1 MKTRRNQARMKTGIA
16 VIIMLFA
23 GLALAQAEESQEMM
37 LSLEQA
43 KDMALRNNPE
53 IKAAGYD
60 LEVAGNDIIRAK
72 ASYDPYLQIDS
83 SYSKSKRPT
92 SQTVFGRESESAS
105 VNLSSGVS
113 TPTGGSVSLDLRN
126 TRQESDSM
134 FMTLNPSYN
143 TDLSLSMR
151 QPLLK
156 NSYVN
161 LRKMDLTQKENDLS
175 RTELSLKSKTMEVI
189 SAVEDAY
196 WSLVKARMDLD
207 SRRQSM
213 ALAERLHEVTR
224 AQVDQGVLAPVAL
237 VQSEASLA
245 SARAS
250 IIRSEGDYQ
259 RAQNNLKM
267 LLYFKSEDDLLR
279 LEIIPTDEASYEEVG
294 LNAQGSMELALANN
308 FALKQMEL
316 NLDNLEISNK
326 QTKNRLLPQLDLS
339 ASISVSGLAGKSSTD
354 PQIVQTGFVIPNPY
368 PTSQPYI
375 IETTAITSGES
386 EYEGGYNE
394 ALESMFEQ
402 DNTSY
407 TASVILNVPL
417 GNRAARS
424 DWRSARYNL
433 EKMELEMSRQKRN
446 IIFAMESLIN
456 DVEVAHRSFEAAR
469 LARELEAQSLAT
481 EENKFR
487 LGMNTHYQV
496 MEAEER
502 FTDARSAEISAL
514 IEYNKALGRMRR
526 AEQGYLQT
534 GGISVSIPS
543 VSLAGMVPSGIS
555 GLSTGISS
563 ASLQSLMSQ
572 LPAGVDLS
580 ALKAMGI
587 NIP

>member
-1 MKTRRNQARMKTGIA
+1 MNTRKNQARMKTGIA
-16 VIIMLFA
+16 FIMMFA
-23 GLALAQAEESQEMM
+23 GLALAQAETGQEMK
-37 LSLEQA
+37 LSLRQA
-43 KDMALRNNPE
+43 IDMAMKNNPDL
-53 IKAAGYD
+53 KAAGYD
-60 LEVAGNDIIRAK
+60 LDVARNDIIRAK

-92 SQTVFGRESESAS
+92 SQAVFGRESESAS
-105 VNLSSGVS
+105 VNLSSGVA
-113 TPTGGSVSLDLRN
+113 TPTGGSVSFDFRN
-126 TRQESDSM
+126 SRQESDSM

-143 TDLSLSMR
+143 TDLSLSLR

-161 LRKMDLTQKENDLS
+161 LRGMDLTQKENDFS
-175 RTELSLKSKTMEVI
+175 RAELSLKSKVMEVT
-189 SAVEDAY
+189 SSVEDAY

-213 ALAERLHEVTR
+213 ALTERLHEMTK

-279 LEIIPTDEASYEEVG
+279 LEIIPTDEASYE
-294 LNAQGSMELALANN
+294 NFDFKAQRSMELALANN
-308 FALKQMEL
+308 FALKQMKL
-316 NLDNLEISNK
+316 NLDNLEISTR

-339 ASISVSGLAGKSSTD
+339 ASLSVSGLSGKSSTAS
-354 PQIVQTGFVIPNPY
+354 QIIQTGFVIPNPY
-368 PTSQPYI
+368 PSSQPYI
-375 IETTAITSGES
+375 METTAVTPGES
-386 EYEGGYNE
+386 DYEGGYNE
-394 ALESMFEQ
+394 ALENMFEE
-402 DNTSY
+402 DNASY
-407 TASVILNVPL
+407 QASLVLNVPL

-456 DVEVAHRSFEAAR
+456 DVKVAHRSFEAAR
-469 LARELEAQSLAT
+469 LARDLEAQSLAT

-502 FTDARSAEISAL
+502 FADAQSAEIAAL

-534 GGISVSIPS
+534 GGISLSVPSI
-543 VSLAGMVPSGIS
+543 SLAGMAPSGIG
-555 GLSTGISS
+555 GLPGGMS
-563 ASLQSLMSQ
+563 AASVQSLMGK

-580 ALKAMGI
+580 SLKAMGI